1 MKRELEALLFATD
14 APLTLPRLKAFFP
27 GVTGKALRAAISE
40 LTAEYDTQ
48 DHAFTVVEFGGG
60 WQIASRPQYAT
71 LIEKLFRSKR
81 FARLSRAGLEV
92 LAIIAYR
99 QPITRL
105 QIDEIRGVQSSGAL
119 STLTERSLVT
129 VVGRS
134 ETIGH
139 PLLYGTTREFLNHL
153 GLRGLNQLP
162 KLPEIEG
169 LLSDREGLRRFAIQ
183 LGEDISESD
192 FDLLAD
198 EPASADTGDETLD
211 IDGEVPVEPSA
222 KLEVDQSNEWIGD

>member
-14 APLTLPRLKAFFP
+14 AALTIPRLKAFFP
-27 GVTGKALRAAISE
+27 GVASKELREAISE
-40 LTAEYDTQ
+40 LVTEYDTQ

-60 WQIASRPQYAT
+60 WQIASRPQYAP

-81 FARLSRAGLEV
+81 FTRLSRAGLEV

-119 STLTERSLVT
+119 STLTERNLVT

-134 ETIGH
+134 ENLGH

-183 LGEDISESD
+183 LGEEISESD
-192 FDLLAD
+192 FDLLTE
-198 EPASADTGDETLD
+198 EPAIPETGNESSASNGD
-211 IDGEVPVEPSA
+211 VPAGPATE
-222 KLEVDQSNEWIGD
+222 LEVDQSDEPIGD